1 MFRTGLGI
9 DYHVLQ
15 AGIPLILGGVLVPS
29 ERGCVA
35 HSDGDVLLHALCD
48 ALLGA
53 LALGDIGAYFP
64 DTNPDYRRISS
75 LILLE
80 RTYRLIEKE
89 GYVLGNADMMLLL
102 EAPKIASFIGAMR
115 LKIAQTL
122 HCATTQISIKA
133 TTAEGLGCVGRGEGV
148 CAHAAVL
155 LFRKK

>member
-9 DYHVLQ
+9 DYHALR

-53 LALGDIGAYFP
+53 LALGDIGAHFP
-64 DTNPDYRRISS
+64 DTNPAYKQISS

-80 RTYRLIEKE
+80 HTYRLIQKK
-89 GYVLGNADMMLLL
+89 GYELGNADMMLLL
-102 EAPKIASFIGAMR
+102 EKPKIASFIGAMR

-122 HCATTQISIKA
+122 HCDAARISIKA
-133 TTAEGLGCVGRGEGV
+133 TTTEGLGCVGRGEGI
-148 CAHAAVL
+148 CAHAVVL